1 MRRLFLLRA
10 YGDFVIAIRSAL
22 LSANPMSVKLIASNH
37 LYPLYEA
44 ISSVIDTSQL
54 DISFEDFGIH
64 LGQLNLFTNR
74 YLLDKSSLEQAR
86 KIKKY
91 IIENPSRD
99 VGVELLEQ
107 RRKKGLLQLVTG
119 KKFESI
125 VNKDLVYQEYAN
137 FFEHEANS
145 KFINDNVEKKH
156 FLLLPDARISKR
168 NIPQEIVQSIIKEVN
183 QRGANIQV
191 AYFKRVSQV
200 NKTGRPI
207 KVQMQTDLIFNQTVY
222 NNFKELIQL
231 IQEAD
236 FIIGADSLPIHL
248 SQLLNKKHF
257 ILYPGGGSKA
267 FFTPYALDN
276 NSFGEFNNF
285 KITHHL
291 K

>member
-10 YGDFVIAIRSAL
+10 YGDFVIAVRSAM
-22 LSANPMSVKLIASNH
+22 LSTNPSSVKLIASNH
-37 LYPLYEA
+37 LYPLFEA
-44 ISSVIDTSQL
+44 VSSVIDTSRL

-74 YLLDKSSLEQAR
+74 YLLDKSTLEQAR

-91 IIENPSRD
+91 IKENPSFD
-99 VGVELLEQ
+99 TGLEILEQ
-107 RRKKGLLQLVTG
+107 RRKKVALQFITG

-137 FFEHEANS
+137 FFGHEANS
-145 KFINDNVEKKH
+145 KFINDNIEKKH

-257 ILYPGGGSKA
+257 ILYPDEGSKA

>member
-10 YGDFVIAIRSAL
+10 YGDFVIAIRSVL
-22 LSANPMSVKLIASNH
+22 LSPQPSSIQLVASNH
-37 LYPLYEA
+37 LYPLFEA
-44 ISSVIDTSQL
+44 ISLTMDTSQIQI
-54 DISFEDFGIH
+54 DFEDFGIQQ
-64 LGQLNLFTNR
+64 GQLNLFTNR
-74 YLLDKSSLEQAR
+74 YLIQQNTLEQVK
-86 KIKKY
+86 KIKSY
-91 IIENPSRD
+91 LAENENEALFED
-99 VGVELLEQ
+99 VLEQ
-107 RRKKGLLQLVTG
+107 QRKKNLFQFMVG
-119 KKFESI
+119 KKFNAI
-125 VNKDLVYQEYAN
+125 VKKDQVYQEYAN
-137 FFEHEANS
+137 YFGYDTNP
-145 KFINDNVEKKH
+145 KLLNDGTEKKN

-168 NIPQEIVQSIIKEVN
+168 NIPQEIIQSIIKEVN

-257 ILYPGGGSKA
+257 ILYPTAGSKA
-267 FFTPYALDN
+267 FFTPYTVARQYYC
-276 NSFGEFNNF
+276 EFN
-285 KITHHL
+285 KYLPTTIPY
-291 K
+291 

>member
-10 YGDFVIAIRSAL
+10 YGDFVIAIRSVL
-22 LSANPMSVKLIASNH
+22 LSPQPSSIQLVASNH
-37 LYPLYEA
+37 LYPLFEA
-44 ISSVIDTSQL
+44 ISLTMDTSQIQI
-54 DISFEDFGIH
+54 DFEDFGIQQ
-64 LGQLNLFTNR
+64 GQLNLFTNR
-74 YLLDKSSLEQAR
+74 YLIQQNTLEQVK
-86 KIKKY
+86 KIKSY
-91 IIENPSRD
+91 LAENENEALFED
-99 VGVELLEQ
+99 VLEQ
-107 RRKKGLLQLVTG
+107 QRKKNLFQFMVG
-119 KKFESI
+119 KKFNAI
-125 VNKDLVYQEYAN
+125 VKKDQVYQEYAN
-137 FFEHEANS
+137 YYGYDTNP
-145 KFINDNVEKKH
+145 KLLNDGTEKKN

-168 NIPQEIVQSIIKEVN
+168 NIPQEIIQSIIKEVN

-257 ILYPGGGSKA
+257 ILYPTAGSKA
-267 FFTPYALDN
+267 FFTPYTVERQYYC
-276 NSFGEFNNF
+276 EFN
-285 KITHHL
+285 KYLPTTIPY
-291 K
+291 

>member
-10 YGDFVIAIRSAL
+10 YGDFVIAIRSAM
-22 LSANPMSVKLIASNH
+22 LSSNPAGIKIIASNH
-37 LYPLYEA
+37 LYPLFEA
-44 ISSVIDTSQL
+44 ISSILDTSQL
-54 DISFEDFGIH
+54 DISFEDFGID

-74 YLLDKSSLEQAR
+74 NLFHKNTLEQAK

-91 IIENPSRD
+91 IIENPSFD
-99 VGVELLEQ
+99 TGLEILEQ
-107 RRKKGLLQLVTG
+107 RRKKGALQFITG
-119 KKFESI
+119 KKFECI
-125 VNKDLVYQEYAN
+125 VNKDFVYQEYAN
-137 FFEHEANS
+137 FFGHEPNS
-145 KFINDNVEKKH
+145 KFINDHVEKKH

-168 NIPQEIVQSIIKEVN
+168 NIPQEIIQSIIKEVN
-183 QRGANIQV
+183 QRGASMQV

-267 FFTPYALDN
+267 FFTPYTVARQYYC
-276 NSFGEFNNF
+276 EFN
-285 KITHHL
+285 KYKSTTIPY
-291 K
+291 

>member
-10 YGDFVIAIRSAL
+10 YGDFVIAVRSAI
-22 LSANPMSVKLIASNH
+22 LSADPKSIKIIASNH
-37 LYPLYEA
+37 LYPLFEA
-44 ISSVIDTSQL
+44 MSSVIDTSQL

-74 YLLDKSSLEQAR
+74 HMLEKSTLEQAR

-91 IIENPSRD
+91 LIENPSNHN
-99 VGVELLEQ
+99 GLEILEQ
-107 RRKKGLLQLVTG
+107 SRKKGILQLITG

-125 VNKDLVYQEYAN
+125 VNKDPVYQEYAH
-137 FFEHEANS
+137 FFGHESNS
-145 KFINDNVEKKH
+145 KFINDNIEKKH

-168 NIPQEIVQSIIKEVN
+168 NIPQEIIQSIIKEVN
-183 QRGANIQV
+183 QRGASMRV

-257 ILYPGGGSKA
+257 ILYPSGGSKA
-267 FFTPYALDN
+267 FFTPYTVARQYYC
-276 NSFGEFNNF
+276 EFN
-285 KITHHL
+285 KYQSTTIPY
-291 K
+291 

>member
-10 YGDFVIAIRSAL
+10 YGDFVIAIRSVL
-22 LSANPMSVKLIASNH
+22 LSPQPSSIKLVASNH
-37 LYPLYEA
+37 LYPLFEA
-44 ISSVIDTSQL
+44 ISLTMDTSQIQI
-54 DISFEDFGIH
+54 DFEDFGIQQ
-64 LGQLNLFTNR
+64 GQLNLFTNR
-74 YLLDKSSLEQAR
+74 YLIQQNTLEQVK
-86 KIKKY
+86 KIKSY
-91 IIENPSRD
+91 LAENENEALFED
-99 VGVELLEQ
+99 VLEQ
-107 RRKKGLLQLVTG
+107 QRKKNLFQFMVG
-119 KKFESI
+119 KKFNAI
-125 VNKDLVYQEYAN
+125 VKKDQVYQEYAN
-137 FFEHEANS
+137 YFGYDTNP
-145 KFINDNVEKKH
+145 KLLNDGTEKKN

-168 NIPQEIVQSIIKEVN
+168 NIPQEIIQSIIKEVN

-257 ILYPGGGSKA
+257 ILYPTAGSKA
-267 FFTPYALDN
+267 FFTPYTVARQYYC
-276 NSFGEFNNF
+276 EFN
-285 KITHHL
+285 KYLPTTIPY
-291 K
+291 

>member
-10 YGDFVIAIRSAL
+10 YGDFVIAIRSAM
-22 LSANPMSVKLIASNH
+22 LSANPAGIKIISSNH
-37 LYPLYEA
+37 LYPLFEA

-54 DISFEDFGIH
+54 DISFEDFGID

-74 YLLDKSSLEQAR
+74 HLFHKSTLEQAR

-91 IIENPSRD
+91 LIENPSPD
-99 VGVELLEQ
+99 TEVEILEQ
-107 RRKKGLLQLVTG
+107 RRKKGALQFITR
-119 KKFESI
+119 KKFECI
-125 VNKDLVYQEYAN
+125 VNKDFVYQEYAN
-137 FFEHEANS
+137 FFGHEPNS
-145 KFINDNVEKKH
+145 KFINDNLEKKH

-168 NIPQEIVQSIIKEVN
+168 NIPQEIIQSIIKEVN
-183 QRGANIQV
+183 QRGASMQV

-200 NKTGRPI
+200 NRTGRPI

-267 FFTPYALDN
+267 FFTPYTVARQYYC
-276 NSFGEFNNF
+276 EFN
-285 KITHHL
+285 KYQSTTIPY
-291 K
+291 

>member
-10 YGDFVIAIRSAL
+10 YGDFVIAVRSAM
-22 LSANPMSVKLIASNH
+22 LSANPSSVKLIASNH
-37 LYPLYEA
+37 LYPLFEA
-44 ISSVIDTSQL
+44 ISSVIDASQL
-54 DISFEDFGIH
+54 DIIFEDFGIH

-74 YLLDKSSLEQAR
+74 HLLNNSSLEQAR

-91 IIENPSRD
+91 LNENPSFNS
-99 VGVELLEQ
+99 GEEILEQ

-137 FFEHEANS
+137 FFGHEANS
-145 KFINDNVEKKH
+145 KFINDNIEKKH

-267 FFTPYALDN
+267 FFTPYAVARQYYC
-276 NSFGEFNNF
+276 EFN
-285 KITHHL
+285 KYQTTTIPY
-291 K
+291 

>member
-10 YGDFVIAIRSAL
+10 YGDFVIAIRSAM
-22 LSANPMSVKLIASNH
+22 LSANPAGIKIIASNH
-37 LYPLYEA
+37 LYPLFEA
-44 ISSVIDTSQL
+44 ISSVLDTSQL
-54 DISFEDFGIH
+54 DISFEDFGID

-74 YLLDKSSLEQAR
+74 NLFHKSTLEQAK

-91 IIENPSRD
+91 LIENPSFD
-99 VGVELLEQ
+99 TGLEILEQ
-107 RRKKGLLQLVTG
+107 RRKKAALQFITG
-119 KKFESI
+119 KKFECI
-125 VNKDLVYQEYAN
+125 VNKDFVYQEYAN
-137 FFEHEANS
+137 FFKHEPNS
-145 KFINDNVEKKH
+145 KFINDNIEKKH

-168 NIPQEIVQSIIKEVN
+168 NIPQEIIQSIIKEVN
-183 QRGANIQV
+183 QRGASMQV

-267 FFTPYALDN
+267 FFTPYTVARQYYC
-276 NSFGEFNNF
+276 EFN
-285 KITHHL
+285 KYQPTTIPY
-291 K
+291 

>member
-1 MRRLFLLRA
+1 MNT
-10 YGDFVIAIRSAL
+10 GTEI
-22 LSANPMSVKLIASNH
+22 
-37 LYPLYEA
+37 
-44 ISSVIDTSQL
+44 
-54 DISFEDFGIH
+54 
-64 LGQLNLFTNR
+64 
-74 YLLDKSSLEQAR
+74 LEQ
-86 KIKKY
+86 
-91 IIENPSRD
+91 S
-99 VGVELLEQ
+99 
-107 RRKKGLLQLVTG
+107 RKKGILQLVTG
-119 KKFESI
+119 KKFECI
-125 VNKDLVYQEYAN
+125 VKKGSVYQEYAN
-137 FFEHEANS
+137 FFGYEVNS
-145 KFINDNVEKKH
+145 KFINDNIEKKN

-183 QRGANIQV
+183 QRGASMQV

-200 NKTGRPI
+200 NKIGRPI

-257 ILYPGGGSKA
+257 ILYPDEGSKA

>member
-10 YGDFVIAIRSAL
+10 YGDFVIAVRSAI
-22 LSANPMSVKLIASNH
+22 LSADPKSIKIIASNH
-37 LYPLYEA
+37 LYPLFEA
-44 ISSVIDTSQL
+44 MSSVIDTSQL

-74 YLLDKSSLEQAR
+74 HMLEKSTLEQAR

-91 IIENPSRD
+91 LIENPSNHN
-99 VGVELLEQ
+99 GLEILEQ
-107 RRKKGLLQLVTG
+107 SRKKGILQLITG

-125 VNKDLVYQEYAN
+125 VNNDPVYQEYAH
-137 FFEHEANS
+137 FFGHESNS
-145 KFINDNVEKKH
+145 KFINDNIEKKH

-168 NIPQEIVQSIIKEVN
+168 NIPQEIIQSIIKEVN
-183 QRGANIQV
+183 QRGASMQV

-200 NKTGRPI
+200 NKTGRSI

-257 ILYPGGGSKA
+257 ILYPSGGSKA
-267 FFTPYALDN
+267 FFTPYTVARQYYC
-276 NSFGEFNNF
+276 EFN
-285 KITHHL
+285 KYQSTTIPY
-291 K
+291 

>member
-1 MRRLFLLRA
+1 MSRLFLLRA
-10 YGDFVIAIRSAL
+10 YGDFVIAVRSAM
-22 LSANPMSVKLIASNH
+22 LSANPSSVKLIASNH
-37 LYPLYEA
+37 LYPLFEA

-74 YLLDKSSLEQAR
+74 YLLDQSSLEQAR

-91 IIENPSRD
+91 LNENPSLNT
-99 VGVELLEQ
+99 GTEILEQ
-107 RRKKGLLQLVTG
+107 SRKKGILQLVTG
-119 KKFESI
+119 KKFECI
-125 VNKDLVYQEYAN
+125 VNKGSVYQEYAN
-137 FFEHEANS
+137 FFGYEVNS
-145 KFINDNVEKKH
+145 KFINDNIEKKH

-183 QRGANIQV
+183 QRGASMQV

-200 NKTGRPI
+200 NKIGRPI

-267 FFTPYALDN
+267 FFTPYTIARQYYC
-276 NSFGEFNNF
+276 EFN
-285 KITHHL
+285 KYQTTTIPY
-291 K
+291 

>member
-99 VGVELLEQ
+99 AGVELLEQ

-137 FFEHEANS
+137 FFGHEANS
-145 KFINDNVEKKH
+145 KFINDNIEKRH

-168 NIPQEIVQSIIKEVN
+168 NIPQEIIQSIIKEVN
-183 QRGANIQV
+183 QRGASMQV

-257 ILYPGGGSKA
+257 ILYPDEGSKA

-276 NSFGEFNNF
+276 YSFGEFNNF

>member
-1 MRRLFLLRA
+1 M
-10 YGDFVIAIRSAL
+10 
-22 LSANPMSVKLIASNH
+22 LSANPSSVKLIASNH
-37 LYPLYEA
+37 LYPLFEA

-74 YLLDKSSLEQAR
+74 YLLDQSSLEQAR

-91 IIENPSRD
+91 LNENPSFNS
-99 VGVELLEQ
+99 GEEILEQ

-137 FFEHEANS
+137 FFGHEANS
-145 KFINDNVEKKH
+145 KFINDNIEKKH

-248 SQLLNKKHF
+248 SQLFNKKHF

-267 FFTPYALDN
+267 FFTPYAVARQYYC
-276 NSFGEFNNF
+276 EFN
-285 KITHHL
+285 KYQTTTIPY
-291 K
+291 

>member
-1 MRRLFLLRA
+1 M
-10 YGDFVIAIRSAL
+10 
-22 LSANPMSVKLIASNH
+22 LSANPYSVKLIASNH
-37 LYPLYEA
+37 LYPLFEA

-74 YLLDKSSLEQAR
+74 HLLEKSSLEQAK

-91 IIENPSRD
+91 LNENPSLNT
-99 VGVELLEQ
+99 GEEILEQ
-107 RRKKGLLQLVTG
+107 RRKKGLLKLVTG

-137 FFEHEANS
+137 YFGHEANS
-145 KFINDNVEKKH
+145 KFINDNIEKKH

-267 FFTPYALDN
+267 FFTPYAVARQYYC
-276 NSFGEFNNF
+276 EFN
-285 KITHHL
+285 KYQTTTIPY
-291 K
+291 

>member
-10 YGDFVIAIRSAL
+10 YGDFVIAIRSAM
-22 LSANPMSVKLIASNH
+22 LSANPSGIKIISSNH
-37 LYPLYEA
+37 LYPLFEA

-54 DISFEDFGIH
+54 DISFEDFGID

-74 YLLDKSSLEQAR
+74 HLFHKSTLEQAR

-91 IIENPSRD
+91 LIENPSPD
-99 VGVELLEQ
+99 TEVEILEQ
-107 RRKKGLLQLVTG
+107 RRKKGALQFITR
-119 KKFESI
+119 KKFECI
-125 VNKDLVYQEYAN
+125 VNKDFVYQEYAN
-137 FFEHEANS
+137 FFGHEPNS
-145 KFINDNVEKKH
+145 KFINDNLEKKH

-168 NIPQEIVQSIIKEVN
+168 NIPQEIIQSIIKEVN
-183 QRGANIQV
+183 QRGASMQV

-200 NKTGRPI
+200 NRTGRPI

-267 FFTPYALDN
+267 FFTPYTVARQYYC
-276 NSFGEFNNF
+276 EFN
-285 KITHHL
+285 KYQSTTIPY
-291 K
+291 

>member
-10 YGDFVIAIRSAL
+10 YGDFVIAIRSAM
-22 LSANPMSVKLIASNH
+22 LSANPTGIKIIASNH
-37 LYPLYEA
+37 LYPLFEA
-44 ISSVIDTSQL
+44 ISLVIDTSQL
-54 DISFEDFGIH
+54 DISFEDFGID

-74 YLLDKSSLEQAR
+74 NLFHKSTLEQAR

-91 IIENPSRD
+91 LIENPPLAT
-99 VGVELLEQ
+99 GIEILEQ
-107 RRKKGLLQLVTG
+107 SRRKGAFQFITR
-119 KKFESI
+119 KKFECI
-125 VNKDLVYQEYAN
+125 VNKNFVYQEFAN
-137 FFEHEANS
+137 FFGHEPNS
-145 KFINDNVEKKH
+145 KFINDNLEKRN

-200 NKTGRPI
+200 NRTGRPI

-267 FFTPYALDN
+267 FFTPYTVARQYYC
-276 NSFGEFNNF
+276 EFN
-285 KITHHL
+285 KYQSTTIPY
-291 K
+291 

>member
-1 MRRLFLLRA
+1 ML
-10 YGDFVIAIRSAL
+10 
-22 LSANPMSVKLIASNH
+22 
-37 LYPLYEA
+37 E
-44 ISSVIDTSQL
+44 
-54 DISFEDFGIH
+54 
-64 LGQLNLFTNR
+64 
-74 YLLDKSSLEQAR
+74 KSTLEQAR

-91 IIENPSRD
+91 LIENPSNHN
-99 VGVELLEQ
+99 GLEILEQ
-107 RRKKGLLQLVTG
+107 SRKKGILQLITG

-125 VNKDLVYQEYAN
+125 VNKDPVYQEYAH
-137 FFEHEANS
+137 FFGHESNS
-145 KFINDNVEKKH
+145 KFINDNIEKKH

-168 NIPQEIVQSIIKEVN
+168 NIPQEIIQSIIKEVN
-183 QRGANIQV
+183 QRGASMRV

-257 ILYPGGGSKA
+257 ILYPSGGSKA
-267 FFTPYALDN
+267 FFTPYTVARQYYC
-276 NSFGEFNNF
+276 EFN
-285 KITHHL
+285 KYQSTTIPY
-291 K
+291 

>member
-10 YGDFVIAIRSAL
+10 YGDFVIAIRSAM
-22 LSANPMSVKLIASNH
+22 LSANPAGIKIISSNH
-37 LYPLYEA
+37 LYPLFEA

-54 DISFEDFGIH
+54 DISFEDFGID

-74 YLLDKSSLEQAR
+74 HLFHKSTLEQAR

-91 IIENPSRD
+91 LIENPSPNTE
-99 VGVELLEQ
+99 VEILEQ
-107 RRKKGLLQLVTG
+107 RRKKGALQFITR
-119 KKFESI
+119 KKFECI
-125 VNKDLVYQEYAN
+125 VNKDFVYQEYAS
-137 FFEHEANS
+137 FFGHEPNS
-145 KFINDNVEKKH
+145 KFINDNREKKH

-168 NIPQEIVQSIIKEVN
+168 NIPQEIIQSIIKEVN
-183 QRGANIQV
+183 QRGASMQV

-267 FFTPYALDN
+267 FFTPYTVARQYYC
-276 NSFGEFNNF
+276 EFN
-285 KITHHL
+285 KYQSTTIPY
-291 K
+291 